1 MGTWLHRKRFINDKR
16 STAENDHKAEK
27 EKNMKPTTYAKLSK
41 FVGKIENNL
50 NCSVNEYTEEKIFE
64 YATNKFIAYRT
75 IQDNYTGIKDVKVF
89 DNLKG
94 IKNVSVYSYPNIHK
108 LFDSKSDNSGS
119 CDDIWKLIK
128 EFTKAKSVSDETFHL
143 MLGEKEFY
151 FSTKTTK
158 PAFEFLKTLMN
169 DNTELEFTDNN
180 LKLEYNSENEPL
192 KITFFCLNALV
203 VQVLIAP
210 TYHKK

>member
-1 MGTWLHRKRFINDKR
+1 
-16 STAENDHKAEK
+16 
-27 EKNMKPTTYAKLSK
+27 MKTTTYAKLSK

-50 NCSVNEYTEEKIFE
+50 NCAVTEYTEEKIFE

-94 IKNVSVYSYPNIHK
+94 IKNVSVYNYPNIHK
-108 LFDSKSDNSGS
+108 LFDSETENNGT

-128 EFTKAKSVSDETFHL
+128 EYSKAKDVSDENFHL
-143 MLGEKEFY
+143 TLGKKEFH
-151 FSTKTTK
+151 FNTKTAK
-158 PAFEFLKTLMN
+158 PAIEFVKTLMN
-169 DNTELEFTDNN
+169 DNKELVFTDSN
-180 LKLEYNSENEPL
+180 LKLEYNSGTQPL

-210 TYHKK
+210 VYNRK

>member
-1 MGTWLHRKRFINDKR
+1 
-16 STAENDHKAEK
+16 
-27 EKNMKPTTYAKLSK
+27 MKTTTFTKLSK

-50 NCSVNEYTEEKIFE
+50 NCAVTEYTEEKIFE
-64 YATNKFIAYRT
+64 YATNRFIAYRT

-94 IKNVSVYSYPNIHK
+94 IKNVSEHYPNINK
-108 LFDSKSDNSGS
+108 LFDSKSDNNGTY
-119 CDDIWKLIK
+119 DDIWMLIK
-128 EFTKAKSVSDETFHL
+128 EFIKAKSVSDEMFHL
-143 MLGEKEFY
+143 MLGEKEFC
-151 FSTKTTK
+151 FSTKTVK

-169 DNTELEFTDNN
+169 DNTELEFTDSN

-210 TYHKK
+210 TYNKK